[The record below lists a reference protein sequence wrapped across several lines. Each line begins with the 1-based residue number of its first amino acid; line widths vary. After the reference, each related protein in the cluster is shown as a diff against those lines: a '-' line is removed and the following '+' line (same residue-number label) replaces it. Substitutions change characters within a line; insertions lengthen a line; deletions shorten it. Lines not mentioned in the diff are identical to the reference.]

1 MVGRRTCDKRHGKE
15 LIQVKEESISTL
27 IETKHFSEA
36 VTQQKPSVAEL
47 TGIIK
52 AKIRLIG
59 NQRQLTPESAD
70 IVFLVDSSDS
80 LKDSSFG
87 SLKDF
92 IAETIDNLPVGP
104 KQYRIALAQYSDDL
118 HREFQLDT
126 YNAKNLMLNHVKK
139 NFVFRGGSV
148 RTGNGL
154 RKVHERYFKR
164 PASATGRNQILV
176 VVTSAS
182 SDDDVEE
189 PAKILQSSGVKII
202 AVGTKEAPYDE
213 LALMA
218 TPLFYYKIPKIE
230 ELPVFSQHMPQIIE
244 GINLD
249 VNSAMQ
255 TTMFEVTD
263 LREEKQ
269 LEVCNLDLLADI
281 VFIVDEGVTKPDF
294 DTTKKFLKD
303 LISSLDVKKEC
314 IRIGLVTFSTKPEVI
329 FFLNTEANK
338 ADILQKIEG
347 LSPKPG
353 KAHTGAAI
361 NAASKSVFIESAGSR
376 KAQGVEQIA
385 ILITH
390 RPSQDNVSEVAA
402 VLRRSGVTVFSIGIR
417 DASIPQLKEIASHPQ
432 QQYVTYL
439 KEFSNLLKQS
449 TTFYK
454 KLLNQIQDRLYV
466 ESERRESLKTGCVDT
481 EEADIYFLV
490 DGSSSITY
498 PDFVDMQTF
507 LTGVINLFNI
517 GPDNVRFGVVQYSH
531 LVDLEFE
538 LGKYNTA
545 GDLVKVIENIRQI
558 GGNTNTGAA
567 LSYMRPLFAKAR
579 SQRARRVP
587 CHLIVLTDG
596 QSHDSVK
603 EPADIL
609 RKDQVI
615 VYAIGVKDANETQ
628 LHEIAGAKNR
638 AYFVHNFDSLK
649 VIKSE
654 VVREICSEEACKDMK
669 ADIIFL
675 VDSSGSIGDENYV
688 KMKRFMKELVNRSDI
703 STQQVQI
710 GVVQFS
716 DVPREEFQLNQYSTK
731 RDIVSAIDR
740 ISLINQNTQTGKALK
755 FVAEYFQSPKGARPN
770 VKKILILI
778 TDGEAQDAV
787 KDPATALR
795 QEGIV
800 IYSVGVFNANKTQ
813 LEQIAGKP
821 ELVFYVENFD
831 ILKEIENEIIFGICS
846 PYESCKRIE
855 HLDVVFVIDG
865 SGSISDSEYQTMKD
879 FMITLVN
886 KSDVGPDRVQFG
898 AVKYSTTPET
908 FFHLNKFSTKS
919 EIVEAIQADKSIGLD
934 TYTAAALS
942 HSETLFTE
950 RHGSRIKKRV
960 PQVLIVITDGESH
973 DKDKLKD
980 TAKRLRDKGIL
991 IYAVG
996 IQRANREE
1004 LLMMAGAED
1013 KWFYVDKFEG
1023 LKNLSMNVTDDICQ
1037 VSQPKCENPVDIV
1050 FLMDGSKGVAEKDF
1064 VATKDFLINILTAF
1078 DVTHNVQ
1085 IGIAQYGNRFQEE
1098 FSLNVFPNEE
1108 LKEKIEGIQQMKGRR
1123 RYIGSALERVQRYF
1137 RPGKGSRINENIQQ
1151 VLLVFTGG
1159 RSRDRVSREAKNLRR
1174 KGIEIYAVG
1183 MGKGRAQLNRIVG
1196 TSGRKYTVDDFSDLK
1211 TIKKRLADDIC
1222 NSPDKASC
1230 LVDIV
1235 VGFDITSQT
1244 EGNDFFHG
1252 QPKLRENLPNILKTL
1267 TSLSGVSCN
1276 LGSKAQS
1283 SVALQVKNTVR
1294 PVSSKFE
1301 INPEIILNNLKNVVI
1316 ANPSF
1321 LNVAFLQSLWK
1332 AFQKRSDNRRTVTW
1346 FKVLLIFS
1354 DGVDDNIE
1362 ALEEKSEDLRKKGLD
1377 ALITVTLERASNSEK
1392 LQYIEFGKGYKHR
1405 TILDIGMTDTASQL
1419 SKYLANIAE
1428 RTCCCVSCKCVG
1440 EEGDKG
1446 SRGKQ
1451 GIKGPRGASG
1461 HLGYLGD
1468 DGEPGPRGPSGLVG
1482 RQGNTGCPGTRGFKG
1497 FRGISG
1503 HKGSSGDDGIGG
1515 IQGEEG
1521 DPGLSGNKGEKG
1533 DLGYPG
1539 STGPRGPPGERG
1551 PKGFQGDSGNPGL
1564 ISEIKGSKGIKGDQG
1579 KAGERGPVGSPGLPG
1594 SGNFIGAT
1602 GLRGQPG
1609 PEGGKGTPGQKG
1621 VQGEQ
1626 GFKGPQGPRGIQ
1638 GMKGEK
1644 GEQGNKGF
1652 QSIPGAVGAKGS
1664 TGHPGMPGSK
1674 GEPGNPGVK
1683 GESGQRG
1690 HRGRQGEDGP
1700 TQYGRLGNKGAKGYN
1715 GLPGD
1720 FGPKGVS
1727 GPVGQKGREGDSGP
1741 PGHRG
1746 AIGQKGPAPF
1756 SPCELIEY
1764 VRKNSPCWSGKR
1776 ECPVYPTELAFALD
1790 LSQDV
1795 SPQIFQ
1801 RMKDIV
1807 ISIVNDLKIRD
1818 SNCPVGARVA
1828 VLSYNLHADYLIRFS
1843 EVYSKKQLL
1852 NELKNLDYQRSSGG
1866 RDIGST
1872 MRFVAR
1878 NVFKRTLQGPNVR
1891 KIAVFFSNGPSAD
1904 ASAINTAVLEL
1915 SALDV
1920 ATTVIAFQDLP
1931 SINRAFAVDDSGL
1944 FHVINVPVEGDYKLL
1959 LKGLHLCTLCYG
1971 KIHILLMIITRSIL
1985 EKQQYLVQFCVM
1997 MRLIEISK
2005 N

>member
-1 MVGRRTCDKRHGKE
+1 MKMLLTLSLVLVATCSS
-15 LIQVKEESISTL
+15 V
-27 IETKHFSEA
+27 A
-36 VTQQKPSVAEL
+36 QKPA
-47 TGIIK
+47 
-52 AKIRLIG
+52 
-59 NQRQLTPESAD
+59 PESAD

-80 LKDSSFG
+80 LEDSSFG

-104 KQYRIALAQYSDDL
+104 NQYRIALAQYSDDL

-148 RTGNGL
+148 RTGNAL
-154 RKVHERYFKR
+154 RKVHEIYFKR

-189 PAKILQSSGVKII
+189 SAKILQSSGVKII

-263 LREEKQ
+263 RREEKQLEAPDPADIVLLIASSSELGNDSLPYIKDFISKMIYGLPIGPNQYRIALAQYSDDVHSEFQLDTYEAKILMLNHIKEKFAFRVGPLKTGSALRWVHETYFKEKTTDRDQILLVMSSTPSVDEVDKPAQILQRDGVKVIAVGIEKAAIDELSLIATQPYSYYFSNAWKLPMFSQNVSKIIDTIQTDITDADEEQ

-281 VFIVDEGVTKPDF
+281 VFIVDEGVKKTDF

-303 LISSLDVKKEC
+303 VISFLDVKKEC

-329 FFLNTEANK
+329 SFLNTETNK

-376 KAQGVEQIA
+376 KSEGVEQIA
-385 ILITH
+385 VLITH
-390 RPSQDNVSEVAA
+390 RPSQDNVSDLAA
-402 VLRRSGVTVFSIGIR
+402 ELRRSGVTVFSIGIR
-417 DASIPQLKEIASHPQ
+417 DASVLQLKEIASHPR
-432 QQYVTYL
+432 QQYVMYL
-439 KEFSNLLKQS
+439 KEFSNLLNQNE
-449 TTFYK
+449 TFYK
-454 KLLNQIQDRLYV
+454 KLLNQVKNRLYS
-466 ESERRESLKTGCVDT
+466 ELERRESLKTGCVDT
-481 EEADIYFLV
+481 EEADIYFLI

-517 GPDNVRFGVVQYSH
+517 GPDKVQFGVVQYSH
-531 LVDLEFE
+531 WVELEFE

-654 VVREICSEEACKDMK
+654 VVQEICSEEACKDMK

-688 KMKRFMKELVNRSDI
+688 KMKRFMKELVDRSNI

-740 ISLINQNTQTGKALK
+740 MSLINQNTQTGKALK

-778 TDGEAQDAV
+778 TDGKAQDTV
-787 KDPATALR
+787 KEPATALR
-795 QEGIV
+795 QEGII
-800 IYSVGVFNANKTQ
+800 IYSVGVFKANRTQ
-813 LEQIAGKP
+813 LEEIAGKP

-831 ILKEIENEIIFGICS
+831 ILKEIENEIFFGICS
-846 PYESCKRIE
+846 PYEICRRIE

-865 SGSISDSEYQTMKD
+865 SGSVSDSEYQTMKD
-879 FMITLVN
+879 FMITVVK

-919 EIVEAIQADKSIGLD
+919 EIVEAIQADKSIGLN

-950 RHGSRIKKRV
+950 RHGSRIKNGV

-1013 KWFYVDKFEG
+1013 KSFYVNTFEG
-1023 LKNLSMNVTDDICQ
+1023 LKSLSINVTDDICQ
-1037 VSQPKCENPVDIV
+1037 VSQPKCEKPVDIV

-1064 VATKDFLINILTAF
+1064 VVTKDFLINILTGF
-1078 DVTHNVQ
+1078 DVTHNVR
-1085 IGIAQYGNRFQEE
+1085 IGIAQYGKRFQEE
-1098 FSLNVFPNEE
+1098 FSLNVFLNKEE

-1123 RYIGSALERVQRYF
+1123 RYIGAALGKVERYF
-1137 RPGKGSRINENIQQ
+1137 RPGKGSRINQNIQQ

-1159 RSRDRVSREAKNLRR
+1159 RSCDRVSREAKNLRR

-1183 MGKGRAQLNRIVG
+1183 VGKGRAHLNQIVG
-1196 TSGRKYTVDDFSDLK
+1196 TSDRKYAVDDFSDLK

-1222 NSPDKASC
+1222 NQPADLIC

-1276 LGSKAQS
+1276 LGSKVQS

-1332 AFQKRSDNRRTVTW
+1332 AFKKTSDNRR
-1346 FKVLLIFS
+1346 KVLLIFS

-1362 ALEEKSEDLRKKGLD
+1362 ALEEKSEELRKKGLD
-1377 ALITVTLERASNSEK
+1377 ALIPVALERASNSEQ
-1392 LQYIEFGKGYKHR
+1392 LQYIEFGRGYERR

-1419 SKYLANIAE
+1419 SKYLANITE
-1428 RTCCCVSCKCVG
+1428 RTCCCVPCKCVG
-1440 EEGDKG
+1440 EEGDRG
-1446 SRGKQ
+1446 SRGNP
-1451 GIKGPRGASG
+1451 GIKGPPGTSG

-1468 DGEPGPRGPSGLVG
+1468 DGEPGTRGPPGLVG
-1482 RQGNTGCPGTRGFKG
+1482 RQGNRGCPGTRGLKG
-1497 FRGISG
+1497 LRGISG
-1503 HKGSSGDDGIGG
+1503 HKGSRGDDGIDG

-1521 DPGLSGNKGEKG
+1521 DTGPSGNKGEKG

-1551 PKGFQGDSGNPGL
+1551 QKGFQGDPGNSGS

-1579 KAGERGPVGSPGLPG
+1579 KVGERGPGGSPGLPG

-1638 GMKGEK
+1638 GVKGEK

-1674 GEPGNPGVK
+1674 GEPGNAGVK
-1683 GESGQRG
+1683 GERGLPGQQ
-1690 HRGRQGEDGP
+1690 GRQGEDGP
-1700 TQYGRLGNKGAKGYN
+1700 TQYGRLGNKGAKGY

-1720 FGPKGVS
+1720 FGPKGEVGNPGLPGKTGPKGNRGKLGVA
-1727 GPVGQKGREGDSGP
+1727 GPVGQKGLEGDWGP

-1746 AIGQKGPAPF
+1746 AIGEKGPASF

-1764 VRKNSPCWSGKR
+1764 VRKNSPCWSGKY
-1776 ECPVYPTELAFALD
+1776 C
-1790 LSQDV
+1790 
-1795 SPQIFQ
+1795 
-1801 RMKDIV
+1801 
-1807 ISIVNDLKIRD
+1807 
-1818 SNCPVGARVA
+1818 
-1828 VLSYNLHADYLIRFS
+1828 
-1843 EVYSKKQLL
+1843 
-1852 NELKNLDYQRSSGG
+1852 
-1866 RDIGST
+1866 
-1872 MRFVAR
+1872 
-1878 NVFKRTLQGPNVR
+1878 
-1891 KIAVFFSNGPSAD
+1891 
-1904 ASAINTAVLEL
+1904 
-1915 SALDV
+1915 
-1920 ATTVIAFQDLP
+1920 
-1931 SINRAFAVDDSGL
+1931 
-1944 FHVINVPVEGDYKLL
+1944 
-1959 LKGLHLCTLCYG
+1959 
-1971 KIHILLMIITRSIL
+1971 
-1985 EKQQYLVQFCVM
+1985 
-1997 MRLIEISK
+1997 
-2005 N
+2005 